1 MILNRLRQ
9 ILLQLQTSNF
19 RSLLFLSVFMCVPLF
34 SLPAAAATLTGTV
47 RNGTTGQPAAGV
59 DVVLIALQGGMETV
73 ASTKTDS
80 AGRFTLDNPSIGTQ
94 PMLVRALYRG
104 VNFHASLPPGRTT
117 ADIEVFDPTRD
128 PRVLQ
133 ITTRLVVFQPNGA
146 TLLVGEEYTV
156 NNSSKPPAAF
166 FKPDGTFDFEL
177 PAGAALGQV
186 SAWGPSGMPT
196 VQGTIDRGPQ
206 RYSIAFPFRPGES
219 GVRVSYQ
226 VPYPGNSAR
235 LRLPAGTAARVVLIA
250 PPTVQVIGTGF
261 APAGTQEGWS
271 VYARDAVAA
280 ATAIDVSVS
289 VSGTAPPPAADPGA
303 GQGSASGRSQVATEV
318 MPSRLGNLQWI
329 LVVGFAALF
338 LIGVIFLWRR
348 PAPLPASTGTA
359 AVSPE
364 GVAIAVPAS
373 LSPRFEPSPAAPAPQ
388 TSASVRAA
396 SPSPM
401 QPPSPPR
408 AAPPSTSADMSQLDR
423 QFTGS
428 LDDLK
433 ETLFRLEL
441 RRQAGTISDADYQ
454 RDRARV
460 ESRLRSLL
468 HG

>member
-1 MILNRLRQ
+1 MFISGS
-9 ILLQLQTSNF
+9 IF
-19 RSLLFLSVFMCVPLF
+19 SV
-34 SLPAAAATLTGTV
+34 SAATLTGTV

-80 AGRFTLDNPSIGTQ
+80 GGRFTLDNPGIGTQ

-133 ITTRLVVFQPNGA
+133 ITTRLIVFQPNGA
-146 TLLVGEEYTV
+146 TLLVGEEYTI
-156 NNSSKPPAAF
+156 NNAAKPPAAF

-206 RYSIAFPFRPGES
+206 RYSVAFPFRPGES

-226 VPYPGNSAR
+226 VPYSGNSAR
-235 LRLPAGTAARVVLIA
+235 LRLPSGAAAARVVLIA
-250 PPTVQVIGTGF
+250 PPTVLVIGTGF

-280 ATAIDVSVS
+280 ATALDVS
-289 VSGTAPPPAADPGA
+289 VSGTAPPPAAEPGA

-348 PAPLPASTGTA
+348 PAPLPAGTGTD

-364 GVAIAVPAS
+364 GVGIAVPAS
-373 LSPRFEPSPAAPAPQ
+373 PSPRFEPSPAVPAPQ
-388 TSASVRAA
+388 KSASVRAA

-401 QPPSPPR
+401 QPPSPAR

-423 QFTGS
+423 QVTGS

-454 RDRARV
+454 RERARV

>member
-1 MILNRLRQ
+1 MTPLLSTFNYRLSTLLPRLLRLLSAHRLFGFLATLNPRLSTR
-9 ILLQLQTSNF
+9 
-19 RSLLFLSVFMCVPLF
+19 LFFHLCLSVFISGSIF
-34 SLPAAAATLTGTV
+34 SVSAATLTGTV
-47 RNGTTGQPAAGV
+47 RNGSTGQPAAGV
-59 DVVLIALQGGMETV
+59 DVVLISLQGGMETV

-104 VNFHASLPPGRTT
+104 VNFHTSLPPGRTT
-117 ADIEVFDPTRD
+117 ADMEVFDPTRD

-133 ITTRLVVFQPNGA
+133 ITTRLIVFQPNGA
-146 TLLVGEEYTV
+146 TLLVGEEYTI
-156 NNSSKPPAAF
+156 NNTAKPPAAF

-177 PAGAALGQV
+177 PAGAAFGQV

-206 RYSIAFPFRPGES
+206 RYAIAFPFRPGES
-219 GVRVSYQ
+219 GVRLSYQ

-235 LRLPAGTAARVVLIA
+235 LRLPSRIVASSVFLIA
-250 PPTVQVIGTGF
+250 PPTVQVSGAGF
-261 APAGTQEGWS
+261 APAGTQGGMS

-280 ATAIDVSVS
+280 GTALDVS
-289 VSGTAPPPAADPGA
+289 VSGTAPPPTAEPGA
-303 GQGSASGRSQVATEV
+303 GQGSDSGRSTPATEV

-348 PAPLPASTGTA
+348 PV
-359 AVSPE
+359 AVSPD
-364 GVAIAVPAS
+364 GTTAS
-373 LSPRFEPSPAAPAPQ
+373 IPS
-388 TSASVRAA
+388 
-396 SPSPM
+396 SPSPRREP
-401 QPPSPPR
+401 QPVSPP
-408 AAPPSTSADMSQLDR
+408 ASASTSAEMSDLDR
-423 QFTGS
+423 QVTGS

-433 ETLFRLEL
+433 ETLFGLEL

-454 RDRARV
+454 RERARV